1 MMSHRLSYSP
11 IVDATPPLKGSSICL
26 INCFFGQPPAGLSL
40 VLDAFAQNA
49 TVNFL
54 LFSDCIPS
62 NDTPDNITLIPC
74 TLADIRELATA
85 KLGVPVNIAH
95 PYKLCDFYTAYGK
108 IFEDYLAPFSFWG
121 TVDLDILLGNLA
133 SFITP
138 GLLNSH
144 DVISGHADYVA
155 GHFTLY
161 RNTPAITTLYSQSRD
176 FERVFLAEKHMG
188 FEECGQRWLEFRKR
202 KNPAYS
208 KAKIDSITHVLLRLA
223 KENKARVSFNPFV
236 RERTLL
242 HNAHWL
248 LAWQNG
254 HLYDVVDDQEILY
267 FHFHMM
273 QPGFRIPDWTS
284 LPDTF
289 YINKHGFFI

>member
-1 MMSHRLSYSP
+1 MSRRLSYSP
-11 IVDATPPLKGSSICL
+11 IIDEALAQKEMGICL
-26 INCFFGQPPAGLSL
+26 INCFFGQRPAGLSF
-40 VLDAFAQNA
+40 VLDAFAQNT

-54 LFSDCIPS
+54 LFSDCISP
-62 NDTPDNITLIPC
+62 NDTPDNITVIPS
-74 TLADIRELATA
+74 TLTDIRKLAAA
-85 KLGVPVNIAH
+85 KLGLPVHITH
-95 PYKLCDFYTAYGK
+95 PYKLCDFYAAYGK
-108 IFEDYLAPFSFWG
+108 IFEDYLVPFSFWG
-121 TVDLDILLGNLA
+121 TVDLDVLLGHIPT
-133 SFITP
+133 FITS
-138 GLLNSH
+138 GLLNNH
-144 DVISGHADYVA
+144 DVISGHEDYVA

-161 RNTPAITTLYSQSRD
+161 RNTPAITTLYSQSHD
-176 FERVFLAEKHMG
+176 VERVFLAEKHMG
-188 FEECGQRWLEFRKR
+188 FEECGQRWMEFRKR
-202 KNPAYS
+202 KKLAYS
-208 KAKIDSITHVLLRLA
+208 KSKIDSITHVLRRLA
-223 KENKARVSFNPFV
+223 KKNQARVSFNPFV

-242 HNAHWL
+242 HNTHWL